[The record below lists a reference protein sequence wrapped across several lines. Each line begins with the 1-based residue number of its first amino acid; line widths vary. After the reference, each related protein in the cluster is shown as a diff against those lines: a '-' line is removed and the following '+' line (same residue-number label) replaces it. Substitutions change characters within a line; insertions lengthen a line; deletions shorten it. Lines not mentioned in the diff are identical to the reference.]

1 MKFAFF
7 GAAAVAVLLSSSA
20 FAGSGHYH
28 DGDSNGY
35 GYGNDNGYGDGYRP
49 ADNYYYQG
57 GTSNGEYHQYQMMPR
72 YSAWEER
79 CSNYNDTRRRSDL
92 NDDRYRNDRNRG
104 RDDVRTDRRTDSD
117 RDNDNRANGNNRNSN
132 AKKNSNYS
140 TAEQPTQFRNRQVAM
155 NDDQAN
161 GNVHVN
167 VKTNGNMNR
176 SNANVARNAN
186 DSAVSATDRN
196 TMNKIRAALMQDS
209 TLKASTSSIRIAV
222 NNGSVVLSGT
232 VASNDEKSRIEDL
245 VEGVD
250 GVSDVDN
257 QLIVQ
262 SNGMKANGNR
272 AYNSNARNG
281 NANTNA
287 NGQRNVNVNVRTNA
301 NR

>member
-7 GAAAVAVLLSSSA
+7 GTAAVAVLLSGSA
-20 FAGSGHYH
+20 FAGDGYYH
-28 DGDSNGY
+28 DSGRNYNDGRYSNDGYSNGY
-35 GYGNDNGYGDGYRP
+35 GNRGDGYRQS
-49 ADNYYYQG
+49 DNYYYQG
-57 GTSNGEYHQYQMMPR
+57 GTANGEYHQYQMMPR

-79 CSNYNDTRRRSDL
+79 CSNYNDNRRRSDI
-92 NDDRYRNDRNRG
+92 NDARYKNDRNRG
-104 RDDVRTDRRTDSD
+104 RDDVRTDGRSNN
-117 RDNDNRANGNNRNSN
+117 DNDNRGNSNKNSN
-132 AKKNSNYS
+132 ARKNGNYS
-140 TAEQPTQFRNRQVAM
+140 AAEQTTTQFRNSQVAL
-155 NDDQAN
+155 NDSATN

-167 VKTNGNMNR
+167 VKTNGNANR

-186 DSAVSATDRN
+186 DSAVSATDRD
-196 TMNKIRAALMQDS
+196 TMNKIRAALMQDP
-209 TLKASTSSIRIAV
+209 TLRASTSSIRIAV

-245 VEGVD
+245 VEDVD

-262 SNGMKANGNR
+262 ANGLKANG
-272 AYNSNARNG
+272 NARNG

-287 NGQRNVNVNVRTNA
+287 NGRKVNVNVRTNS